1 MLAEAAVWYV
11 QKGARVQGPFSAAQV
26 ARFLLLGRVRRS
38 DRVSR
43 DGELWEPVTQVPE
56 LVPEELLDLES
67 PDGWRRYLDARA
79 AGDDRGDG
87 RDRERGGDLDL
98 DGGRGGDRDADVGPG
113 IRIERRDGIDVLA
126 RVREEWREER
136 LGHRPEGRLG
146 GRLDG
151 LPEERPA
158 RRRPRASGR
167 LLPWSLLG
175 LTLAGLGV
183 LLWLDR
189 AGMAPV

>member
-1 MLAEAAVWYV
+1 MIAEAAVWYV

-67 PDGWRRYLDARA
+67 PGGWRRYLDARG
-79 AGDDRGDG
+79 AGEERGD
-87 RDRERGGDLDL
+87 
-98 DGGRGGDRDADVGPG
+98 DRDADVGPG
-113 IRIERRDGIDVLA
+113 IRIERRDGIDALA

-136 LGHRPEGRLG
+136 REERLGRRREGGLGDRLEDPLEDRLG
-146 GRLDG
+146 GRAV
-151 LPEERPA
+151 P
-158 RRRPRASGR
+158 RRFRASGR

-175 LTLAGLGV
+175 LTFAGLGV

-189 AGMAPV
+189 AGLPPV